1 MSYVES
7 AIIAAIAATIVV
19 VAALVAAVA
28 ASITVIKLISLAI
41 AFIRVMSSNVI

>member
-1 MSYVES
+1 MES

-28 ASITVIKLISLAI
+28 AFITVIKLISLDI
-41 AFIRVMSSNVI
+41 PFIRVMSSNVI